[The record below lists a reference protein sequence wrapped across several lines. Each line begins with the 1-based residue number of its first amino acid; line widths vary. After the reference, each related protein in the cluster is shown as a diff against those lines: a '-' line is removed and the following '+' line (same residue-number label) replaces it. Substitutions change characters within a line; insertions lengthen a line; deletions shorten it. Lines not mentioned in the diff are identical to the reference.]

1 MDRLAAMRAFVTVV
15 EEGGFTAA
23 AARLR
28 TSKSAV
34 SAMVRDLEADLGVA
48 LLTRTT
54 RRFNLTEAGARF
66 KARAEQILADVEEA
80 SAEASALTRQ
90 PRGQLRLSAGV
101 SFGTLHLG
109 CAVAT
114 FCAQYPGMEVDI
126 NLSDRFVDLVEEGFD
141 VAVRIGSL
149 SDSSLVARRL
159 SHTHRVVVASPAY
172 LNEHGTPSRPEELT
186 RHNCLGYSLLAS
198 GVRWRFVD
206 DGRVMDIN
214 VTGRLS
220 SNNGDLL
227 RDAAVNG
234 VGLYMAPTFI
244 VHEDLR
250 AGRLVPVLTRF
261 MPPPL
266 DIHAVFPASRYVSGK
281 LRAFVDHLVDHFR
294 GPPRWEE
301 GLDFIVQ
308 K

>member
-1 MDRLAAMRAFVTVV
+1 MDRLAAMRAFVAVV

-23 AARLR
+23 ASRLR
-28 TSKSAV
+28 TSKSAI
-34 SAMVRDLEADLGVA
+34 SAMVRDLEADLGVT

-66 KARAEQILADVEEA
+66 KTRAEQILTDVEEA
-80 SAEASALTRQ
+80 AAEASTLTRQ
-90 PRGQLRLSAGV
+90 PKGRLRLSAGV

-109 CAVAT
+109 CAVAG
-114 FCAQYPGMEVDI
+114 FCAHYPGMEVDI
-126 NLSDRFVDLVEEGFD
+126 NLTDRFVDLVDESFD
-141 VAVRIGSL
+141 VAVRIGNL

-159 SHTHRVVVASPAY
+159 SHTHRVVVGSPAY
-172 LNEHGTPSRPEELT
+172 LEEHGTPARPEDLSQ
-186 RHNCLGYSLLAS
+186 HNCLGYSLLAS
-198 GVRWRFVD
+198 GGRWRFVD
-206 DGRVMDIN
+206 KGLVRDVN
-214 VTGRLS
+214 VIGRLT

-244 VHEDLR
+244 VHDDLR
-250 AGRLVPVLTRF
+250 AGRLVPVLTGF
-261 MPPPL
+261 LPPPL

-281 LRAFVDHLVDHFR
+281 LRAFVDHLVDYFR
-294 GPPRWEE
+294 GPPQWEN
-301 GLDFIVQ
+301 GLDFIVI